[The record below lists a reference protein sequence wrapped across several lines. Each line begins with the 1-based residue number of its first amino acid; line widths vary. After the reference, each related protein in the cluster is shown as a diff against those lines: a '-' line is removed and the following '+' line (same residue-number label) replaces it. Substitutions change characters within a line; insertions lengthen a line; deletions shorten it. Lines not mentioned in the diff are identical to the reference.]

1 MVVFHSYVSLPEGI
15 AFFWAPPWKPK
26 GNLSQTSNCGR
37 LIVDTALETS
47 GAPVHELNRTLRL
60 DGGHGCVHILWH
72 HISLHTGLQKDT
84 GIHSFTSRYPHYS
97 PLSKCADIEPSNLL
111 ILIHPWTFLPV
122 NLLASFTQTY
132 YLESSVTLYHTL
144 SDFYPACTAAPLSAI
159 SSGILEGFTLG

>member
-15 AFFWAPPWKPK
+15 PFFWAPLWKPK

-97 PLSKCADIEPSNLL
+97 PLSKCAGIEPSNLL

-122 NLLASFTQTY
+122 NLLASFAHTTWNLLWHSTIL
-132 YLESSVTLYHTL
+132 YLIFTRHALQHLYL
-144 SDFYPACTAAPLSAI
+144 RFLPAS
-159 SSGILEGFTLG
+159 